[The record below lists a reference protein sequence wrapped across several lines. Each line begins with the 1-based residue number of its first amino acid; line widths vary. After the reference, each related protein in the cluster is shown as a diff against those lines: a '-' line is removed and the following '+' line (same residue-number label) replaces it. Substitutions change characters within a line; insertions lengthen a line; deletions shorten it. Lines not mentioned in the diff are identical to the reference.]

1 MAGWDKRPKEFRRL
15 WDYSVGF
22 YGVWVAHVG
31 RRVGLLQHLARSPT
45 SAAGLAEKAGLDKR
59 TVEAWCSAAVALG
72 LVSKTGGK
80 LRMSA
85 LMKEILLDVKSPN
98 YLGGQFSY
106 LAMRSLEYRG
116 LEDLFRAGKTGEMSN
131 TFEAIE
137 QATDWDH
144 GALLSAIKRGRNHRL
159 HAMLSKGCRAL
170 DVGCG
175 TGTLIEKLW
184 RSYPR
189 LAFVGVEP
197 SEVAAHKAMEM
208 AAGKPVEI
216 LRQRGEEMAFDEE
229 FDVAFLGESLYAA
242 SDKQAVMS
250 NCWRALKKG
259 GAIAIIEGLLPGKV
273 DAEGRLIMGMQL
285 DFALQG
291 YRFMTR
297 KEITELLRKA
307 GFSKIAFDDFGGSLF
322 LISAWKT

>member
-1 MAGWDKRPKEFRRL
+1 MAGWKGRPKEFKQL

-22 YGVWVAHVG
+22 YGVWVAHIG
-31 RRVGLLQHLARSPT
+31 RSVGLLQHIAHSPA
-45 SAAGLAEKAGLDKR
+45 SAAGLAAKLGLDAGA
-59 TVEAWCSAAVALG
+59 VGAWCSAAVALG
-72 LVSKTGGK
+72 LIGERKGK

-85 LMKEILLDVKSPN
+85 RMKEILLDAKSPN

-116 LEDLFRAGKTGEMSN
+116 LEDLFNSGKTLDMSS
-131 TFEAIE
+131 TFDAIE

-144 GALLSAIKRGRNHRL
+144 NAFLSAIKKGRSRRL
-159 HAMLSKGCRAL
+159 HAMLSKGCRVL

-189 LAFVGVEP
+189 SAFVGVEP
-197 SEVAAHKAMEM
+197 SEVAVHRAMEV

-216 LRQRGEEMAFDEE
+216 LRLQGEAMNFDGQ
-229 FDVAFLGESLYAA
+229 FDIVYLGESLYAA
-242 SDKQAVMS
+242 SDKQAVVS
-250 NCWRALKKG
+250 NCYRALKKG
-259 GAIAIIEGLLPGKV
+259 GAIAIVEGLLPKT
-273 DAEGRLIMGMQL
+273 ASKEGRLIIGMQL

-291 YRFMTR
+291 YRFMT
-297 KEITELLRKA
+297 KEETGALLRNA
-307 GFSKIAFDDFGGSLF
+307 GFSKVAFSDFGGSLF
-322 LISAWKT
+322 LVSAWKI